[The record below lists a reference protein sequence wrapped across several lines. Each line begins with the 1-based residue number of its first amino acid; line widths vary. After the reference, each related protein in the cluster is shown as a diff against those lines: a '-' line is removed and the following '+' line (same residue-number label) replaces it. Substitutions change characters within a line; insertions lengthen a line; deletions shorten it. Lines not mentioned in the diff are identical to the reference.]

1 MAHRKVITMNQ
12 DTEIIEL
19 KARIDAL
26 EDEVILLHESTNKRI
41 DDMQHTNSQ
50 KLTIWSIVVAVI
62 IGIIQLGVSILAL
75 LKK

>member
-1 MAHRKVITMNQ
+1 MIFMNH
-12 DTEIIEL
+12 DAEVIEL

-26 EDEVILLHESTNKRI
+26 EDEVIILHENTNKRI
-41 DDMQHTNSQ
+41 DDLQNTNSQ

-62 IGIIQLGVSILAL
+62 IGIIQLIVSILAL

>member
-1 MAHRKVITMNQ
+1 MNH

-26 EDEVILLHESTNKRI
+26 EDEVIILHESTNKRI
-41 DDMQHTNSQ
+41 DDLQHSNSQ
-50 KLTIWSIVVAVI
+50 KLTIWSIVVAIV
-62 IGIIQLGVSILAL
+62 IGIIQLIVSILAL